1 MPQHDDYQLWKRK
14 QIKQLGWVMLAFAAG
29 QLLAWL
35 VSLVITMGDDT
46 QTLGGIVTGAVLGAV
61 GTYYHKQNKHHE
73 S

>member
-1 MPQHDDYQLWKRK
+1 MTHHSDYQLWKRK

-35 VSLVITMGDDT
+35 VSLVIPMSDDT
-46 QTLGGIVTGAVLGAV
+46 TSLCGIVTGAVLGVV
-61 GTYYHKQNKHHE
+61 GTYYYKKNKHHE